1 MNILLAGYP
10 ESRKKEMWVQ
20 TEDNLTLLISFEVF
34 LGVAGKETGKAEIL
48 TEIFL
53 YLVRWAKTSP
63 TLTAAVFQKRESKPI
78 LAVLSPVP
86 APIPA

>member
-34 LGVAGKETGKAEIL
+34 LGVAGKETGKA
-48 TEIFL
+48 
-53 YLVRWAKTSP
+53 KS
-63 TLTAAVFQKRESKPI
+63 
-78 LAVLSPVP
+78 
-86 APIPA
+86 